1 MHYAYLLPTRTRR
14 NITAKRS
21 TRTIKS
27 NTMKSRRV
35 YEDPFDSRPINW
47 DNHQVVA
54 TTLEGIVV
62 LTNGRH
68 EGVHFEGTKLTST
81 NDDIFQVG
89 NFSKTWVKSLF
100 EPLATVSIK
109 FDS

>member
-1 MHYAYLLPTRTRR
+1 MHYVYLPHTGARR
-14 NITAKRS
+14 NTTEKRS

-35 YEDPFDSRPINW
+35 YEDPFDSQPINW
-47 DNHQVVA
+47 DKHQVVA

-81 NDDIFQVG
+81 NDKPLQAGD
-89 NFSKTWVKSLF
+89 FSKTWVKSLF
-100 EPLATVSIK
+100 ERLETVTIK